1 MTLLPLNAAKP
12 GMYPK
17 IGGAPLV
24 EIRLGKGVVI
34 ASEMRLS
41 ARDRDPIA
49 ERLLA
54 NIVNYLS
61 VEASVGP

>member
-1 MTLLPLNAAKP
+1 MPADS
-12 GMYPK
+12 G
-17 IGGAPLV
+17 GGAPLV

-41 ARDRDPIA
+41 ARGRDPIA

-61 VEASVGP
+61 VGASVGP